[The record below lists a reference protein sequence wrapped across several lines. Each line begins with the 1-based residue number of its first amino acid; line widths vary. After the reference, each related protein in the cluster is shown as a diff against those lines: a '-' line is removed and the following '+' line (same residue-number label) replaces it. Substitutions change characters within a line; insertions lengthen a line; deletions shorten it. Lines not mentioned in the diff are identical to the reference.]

1 MRYPTWLKRILLP
14 YEFPDHPLY
23 FDKAAAEAEKA
34 RKEAEEAREKAKVME
49 GFRHVMG
56 DEFVDRLENF

>member
-23 FDKAAAEAEKA
+23 FDKAAAKAEEA
-34 RKEAEEAREKAKVME
+34 RKEAEVME
-49 GFRHVMG
+49 GFRAVMG